1 MSRIEGKVCAVTGAG
16 RGIGRACA
24 LRLAEEGGHIAC
36 GDIVEDGAE
45 AAAEEIR
52 AAGGSAAAFRVDV
65 TDEAS
70 VAAFYAGAAERFGGV
85 HVLVNNAGILLV
97 EDESVVDTELA
108 AWQRVLDVNLTG
120 VFLCCKHG
128 IPRLL
133 AAGGGSVVN
142 IASIFGL
149 VGSADSQI
157 AYAASKGGVI
167 AMTRDIAVELA
178 RRGIRANAVCPG
190 PVETPLL
197 QVLYTDDEAWQ
208 RRRIHLPSGRLARPQ
223 EIADAVLFLASDES
237 SFVNGTAF
245 VVDGGTSVA
254 YTTPDD
260 P

>member
-1 MSRIEGKVCAVTGAG
+1 VGRIDGKVCAVTGAG

-24 LRLAEEGGHIAC
+24 LRLAEEGGHVAC
-36 GDIVEDGAE
+36 GDVLEDT
-45 AAAEEIR
+45 AAAAEIR
-52 AAGGSAAAFRVDV
+52 AAGGSAGAFRVDV

-70 VAAFYAGAAERFGGV
+70 VAAFYAGVAGRFGGV
-85 HVLVNNAGILLV
+85 HVLVNNAGVLLAG
-97 EDESVVDTELA
+97 DGSVVDTELA

-133 AAGGGSVVN
+133 DAGGGSVVN

-149 VGSADSQI
+149 IGSADSQI
-157 AYAASKGGVI
+157 GYAASKGGVI

-178 RRGIRANAVCPG
+178 RRGVRANAVCPG
-190 PVETPLL
+190 PVETPLV

-208 RRRIHLPSGRLARPQ
+208 RRRIHLPAGRLARPQ

-237 SFVNGTAF
+237 SFVNGSAF
-245 VVDGGTSVA
+245 AVDGGTSVA
-254 YTTPDD
+254 YTTPED
-260 P
+260 